1 MPRRQQYTAE
11 DVVRAAF
18 ELVRQKGLKGL
29 SAPSVAAEMGCS
41 TMPIYSHF
49 KNMQALEDEVVKKV
63 WKVVMKYQAKC
74 YTGDVWIDQAI
85 GYVHFA
91 REEKNLFKCML
102 DGRNLELKYQ
112 MNLRHW
118 ENQTENLKGY
128 DAFKDLDDEKIMRAR
143 YSRAMLSHGIA
154 TSARIGLNK
163 IFIENDDLLC
173 RFLTDAS
180 QALLEGYLKI
190 PPIEGEQRR
199 LLEEKRKKL
208 IDIQT

>member
-18 ELVRQKGLKGL
+18 ELVRQKALKGL

-63 WKVVMKYQAKC
+63 WKVVMEYQAKC

-91 REEKNLFKCML
+91 REEKNLFKCIL
-102 DGRNLELKYQ
+102 DGRNKKLKYQ
-112 MNLRHW
+112 MNRRHW
-118 ENQTENLKGY
+118 EIQTEKLKGY
-128 DAFKDLDDEKIMRAR
+128 DGFKDLEEEKIIKAR

-163 IFIENDDLLC
+163 VFIENDDLLY
-173 RFLTDAS
+173 RLLTDAS
-180 QALLEGYLKI
+180 QALLKGYLKV
-190 PPIEGEQRR
+190 PPVEGDQRR
-199 LLEEKRKKL
+199 LLKEKIKVL
-208 IDIQT
+208 VDIQT